1 MRNYQ
6 LALLLR
12 RDLKK
17 EAKEKLLEDL
27 KKFLGS
33 VKNEKIDSLGEKKL
47 AYPIKSERSGEYI
60 VMNFES
66 DRVSDDLANRLLIKD
81 EILRHLLVRN

>member
-1 MRNYQ
+1 M
-6 LALLLR
+6 ALLLR

-47 AYPIKSERSGEYI
+47 AYPVKRERSGEY
-60 VMNFES
+60 VVLSFES
-66 DRVSDDLANRLLIKD
+66 DSVAQDFSKRVGIR
-81 EILRHLLVRN
+81 EEVLRHLLIRN